1 MDSIDFSKIAQDVTT
16 LFVEHGLSI
25 IMALVVLYIGFKLV
39 KYVVRFATKS
49 MKKAEI
55 DDSLINFL
63 EGIIKIGLKVLIVI
77 SVAAMVGIETTAF
90 LTVLGAAGLAIG
102 LALQGSLSNFA
113 GGILILID
121 KPFVVGDIIETQSK
135 TGEVEKINILN
146 THIREFDNKVVIVPN
161 GQLFNSL
168 ITNLTLKEKRRISL
182 PIGISYESDI
192 AKARSIVLDVLKQD
206 QRILDDPAPEV
217 IVKQWADSSVNMDVR
232 VWAKFDDLY
241 SIFWDN
247 MERIKVEFDKHD
259 DISIP
264 FPQRDVHLFEMN
276 NKKN

>member
-77 SVAAMVGIETTAF
+77 SVATMVGIETTAF
-90 LTVLGAAGLAIG
+90 VTVLGAAGLAIG
-102 LALQGSLSNFA
+102 LALQGSLSNFP

-121 KPFVVGDIIETQSK
+121 KPFVVGDVIETQSK
-135 TGEVEKINILN
+135 T
-146 THIREFDNKVVIVPN
+146 
-161 GQLFNSL
+161 
-168 ITNLTLKEKRRISL
+168 KESWMIQSQKL
-182 PIGISYESDI
+182 
-192 AKARSIVLDVLKQD
+192 
-206 QRILDDPAPEV
+206 
-217 IVKQWADSSVNMDVR
+217 
-232 VWAKFDDLY
+232 
-241 SIFWDN
+241 
-247 MERIKVEFDKHD
+247 
-259 DISIP
+259 
-264 FPQRDVHLFEMN
+264 
-276 NKKN
+276 